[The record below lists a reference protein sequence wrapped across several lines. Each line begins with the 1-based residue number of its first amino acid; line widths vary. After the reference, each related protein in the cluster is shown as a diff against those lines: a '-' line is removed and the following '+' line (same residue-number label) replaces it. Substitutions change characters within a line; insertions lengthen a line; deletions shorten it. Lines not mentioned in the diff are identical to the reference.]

1 MEVGI
6 INQSML
12 ESIVTGMPNFI
23 GFLVLAYLMWRIITR
38 QLDILERLVD
48 DCLEDDDYKD
58 NHPSD

>member
-1 MEVGI
+1 MEAEFLTSNLVE
-6 INQSML
+6 L
-12 ESIVTGMPNFI
+12 IVTGMPNFV

-48 DCLEDDDYKD
+48 DCLADDGYID